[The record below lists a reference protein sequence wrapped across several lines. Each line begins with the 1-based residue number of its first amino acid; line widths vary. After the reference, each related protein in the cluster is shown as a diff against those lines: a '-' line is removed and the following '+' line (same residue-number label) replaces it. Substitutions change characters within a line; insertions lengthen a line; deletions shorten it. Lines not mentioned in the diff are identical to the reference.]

1 MNNAM
6 EYLRGVWRGIHH
18 NQRGCSFEDDY
29 RLLRC
34 LAATVV
40 IKAQG

>member
-1 MNNAM
+1 MPDGLN
-6 EYLRGVWRGIHH
+6 ELRSVWIELRYG
-18 NQRGCSFEDDY
+18 QRGCSFEDDY

-34 LAATVV
+34 LVTTTV